1 MGRAKATPELQALKK
16 YRDEL
21 KKLADRYEKKV
32 ASAHDKLIALRG
44 EYPDEESIDDA
55 WGYGEITREQRD
67 ALMASIQEED
77 TKGVESLTLGYI
89 KKDLSQLIAEI
100 RDMEWEALPPAEQE
114 RIKKGNE
121 EYRASLHQRAAE
133 LTGGR

>member
-1 MGRAKATPELQALKK
+1 MGRAKDTPELQALKK

-21 KKLADRYEKKV
+21 KKLADRYEKKA

-77 TKGVESLTLGYI
+77 TKGVESMTLGYI

-114 RIKKGNE
+114 RIQKGNE
-121 EYRASLHQRAAE
+121 EYRASIHRRAAS
-133 LTGGR
+133 LFGTG